1 MKGLRVIGWGKA
13 LGEKLVTNDDLA
25 KTLDTSDEWITE
37 RTGIRQRYI
46 GGSVASLSILAS
58 QRALAVAGITGADID
73 MVLLAT
79 TTSDQIVP
87 STAVA
92 IQAALGISGG
102 ALDINAAC
110 SGFAY
115 GMAVANG
122 LLATGLR
129 RILLI
134 GAEQLSTI
142 TDFTDRSTAVLFGD
156 GAGAVVLEATDGP
169 GDLLSYVLGSDGDLK
184 HLLYAEH
191 GSYLHMVGK
200 EVFRKAVQVIVDSSN
215 EAMDKAGI
223 TVNDLVLMVP
233 HQANLRIIQ
242 SACQRLGIEESKAM
256 ITVDRYGNTSAAS
269 IPLALVDAIEEDRLK
284 PGDLVLLTGF
294 GAGMTWASL
303 ILRWNP

>member
-1 MKGLRVIGWGKA
+1 MTGMRVIGWGKA

-25 KTLDTSDEWITE
+25 QTLDTSDDWITE

-46 GGSVASLSILAS
+46 GGSVASLGTQAA
-58 QRALAVAGITGADID
+58 QRALEVAGLTGSDID

-87 STAVA
+87 STAVV
-92 IQAALGISGG
+92 IQAALGVTGG
-102 ALDINAAC
+102 ALDLNAAC

-115 GMAVANG
+115 GMVVANG
-122 LLATGLR
+122 LLATGMK
-129 RILLI
+129 RIVLI

-142 TDFTDRSTAVLFGD
+142 TDFSDRSTAVLFGD

-169 GDLLSYVLGSDGDLK
+169 GDLLSSVLGSDGDLK

-191 GSYLHMVGK
+191 GGYLQMVGK
-200 EVFRKAVQVIVDSSN
+200 EVFRKAVQVIVESAS
-215 EAMDKAGI
+215 EAMAKAGI
-223 TVNDLVLMVP
+223 GVNDLALMVP

-242 SACQRLGIEESKAM
+242 AACQRLGIDEAKAM
-256 ITVDRYGNTSAAS
+256 VTVDKYGNTSAAS
-269 IPLALVDAIEEDRLK
+269 IPLALVDAITEGRLQA
-284 PGDLVLLTGF
+284 GDLVLLTGF
-294 GAGMTWASL
+294 GAGMTWASA

>member
-1 MKGLRVIGWGKA
+1 MTGMRVIGWGKA

-25 KTLDTSDEWITE
+25 QTLDTSDDWITE

-46 GGSVASLSILAS
+46 GGSVASLGTQAA
-58 QRALAVAGITGADID
+58 QRALEVAGLTGSDID

-87 STAVA
+87 STAVV
-92 IQAALGISGG
+92 IQAALGVTGG
-102 ALDINAAC
+102 ALDLNAAC

-115 GMAVANG
+115 GMVVANG
-122 LLATGLR
+122 LLATGMK
-129 RILLI
+129 RIVLI

-142 TDFTDRSTAVLFGD
+142 TDFSDRSTAVLFGD

-169 GDLLSYVLGSDGDLK
+169 GDLLSSVLGSDGDLK

-191 GSYLHMVGK
+191 GGYLQMVGK
-200 EVFRKAVQVIVDSSN
+200 EVFRKAVQVIVESAS
-215 EAMDKAGI
+215 EAMAKAGI
-223 TVNDLVLMVP
+223 GVDDLALMVP

-242 SACQRLGIEESKAM
+242 AACQRLGIDEARAM
-256 ITVDRYGNTSAAS
+256 VTVDKYGNTSAAS
-269 IPLALVDAIEEDRLK
+269 IPLALVDAITEGRLQA
-284 PGDLVLLTGF
+284 GDLVLLTGF
-294 GAGMTWASL
+294 GAGMTWASA

>member
-58 QRALAVAGITGADID
+58 QRALAVAGITGAEID

-223 TVNDLVLMVP
+223 TVNDLALMVP

-269 IPLALVDAIEEDRLK
+269 IPLTLVDAIEEDRLK

>member
-1 MKGLRVIGWGKA
+1 MTGMRVIGWGKA

-25 KTLDTSDEWITE
+25 QTLDTSDDWITE

-46 GGSVASLSILAS
+46 GGSVASLGTQAA
-58 QRALAVAGITGADID
+58 QRALEVAGLTGSDID

-87 STAVA
+87 STAVV
-92 IQAALGISGG
+92 IQAALGVTGG
-102 ALDINAAC
+102 ALDLNAAC

-115 GMAVANG
+115 GMVVANG
-122 LLATGLR
+122 LLATGMK
-129 RILLI
+129 RIVLI

-142 TDFTDRSTAVLFGD
+142 TDFSDRSTAVLFGD

-169 GDLLSYVLGSDGDLK
+169 GDLLSSVLGSDGDLK

-191 GSYLHMVGK
+191 GGYLQMVGK
-200 EVFRKAVQVIVDSSN
+200 EVFRKAVQVIVESAS
-215 EAMDKAGI
+215 EAMVKAGI
-223 TVNDLVLMVP
+223 GVDDLALMVP

-242 SACQRLGIEESKAM
+242 AACQRLGIDEAKAM
-256 ITVDRYGNTSAAS
+256 VTVDKYGNTSAAS
-269 IPLALVDAIEEDRLK
+269 IPLALVDAITEGRLQA
-284 PGDLVLLTGF
+284 GDLVLLTGF
-294 GAGMTWASL
+294 GAGMTWASA

>member
-58 QRALAVAGITGADID
+58 QRALAVAGITGAEID

-200 EVFRKAVQVIVDSSN
+200 EVFRKAVQVIVDSSI

-223 TVNDLVLMVP
+223 TVNDLALMVP

-269 IPLALVDAIEEDRLK
+269 IPLTLVDAIEEDRLK

>member
-1 MKGLRVIGWGKA
+1 MTGLRVIGWGKA

-46 GGSVASLSILAS
+46 GGSVASLGTLAA
-58 QRALAVAGITGADID
+58 QRALKVAGLTGADID

-87 STAVA
+87 STAVV
-92 IQAALGISGG
+92 IQAALGVTGG

-115 GMAVANG
+115 GMVLANG
-122 LLATGLR
+122 LLATGMR
-129 RILLI
+129 RIVLI

-142 TDFTDRSTAVLFGD
+142 TDFTDRATGVLFGD
-156 GAGAVVLEATDGP
+156 GAGAVVLEAVDGP
-169 GDLLSYVLGSDGDLK
+169 GDLLSSVLGSDGDLK

-191 GSYLHMVGK
+191 GGYLHMVGK
-200 EVFRKAVQVIVDSSN
+200 EVFRKAVQVIVDSAH
-215 EAMDKAGI
+215 EAMAKAEI
-223 TVNDLVLMVP
+223 TVDELTLMVP

-242 SACQRLGIEESKAM
+242 AACQRLGIDEAKAV

-269 IPLALVDAIEEDRLK
+269 IPLALVDAIEAGRLNA
-284 PGDLVLLTGF
+284 GDLMLLTGF

-303 ILRWNP
+303 IMRWNP

>member
-1 MKGLRVIGWGKA
+1 M
-13 LGEKLVTNDDLA
+13 
-25 KTLDTSDEWITE
+25 
-37 RTGIRQRYI
+37 
-46 GGSVASLSILAS
+46 
-58 QRALAVAGITGADID
+58 
-73 MVLLAT
+73 
-79 TTSDQIVP
+79 
-87 STAVA
+87 
-92 IQAALGISGG
+92 
-102 ALDINAAC
+102 
-110 SGFAY
+110 
-115 GMAVANG
+115 
-122 LLATGLR
+122 
-129 RILLI
+129 
-134 GAEQLSTI
+134 
-142 TDFTDRSTAVLFGD
+142 
-156 GAGAVVLEATDGP
+156 
-169 GDLLSYVLGSDGDLK
+169 LGSDGDLK

-223 TVNDLVLMVP
+223 TVNDLALMVP

>member
-58 QRALAVAGITGADID
+58 QRALAVAGITGAEID

-223 TVNDLVLMVP
+223 TVNDLALMVH

>member
-58 QRALAVAGITGADID
+58 QRALAVAGITGAEID

-223 TVNDLVLMVP
+223 TVNDLALMVP

>member
-1 MKGLRVIGWGKA
+1 VTGMRVIGWGKA

-25 KTLDTSDEWITE
+25 QTLDTSDEWISE

-46 GGSVASLSILAS
+46 GGSVASLGTQAA
-58 QRALAVAGITGADID
+58 QRALEVAGLSGSDID

-87 STAVA
+87 STAVV
-92 IQAALGISGG
+92 IQAALGVTGG
-102 ALDINAAC
+102 ALDLNAAC

-115 GMAVANG
+115 GMVVANG
-122 LLATGLR
+122 LLATGMK
-129 RILLI
+129 RIVLI

-142 TDFTDRSTAVLFGD
+142 TDFSDRSTAVLFGD

-169 GDLLSYVLGSDGDLK
+169 GDLLSSVLGSDGDLK

-191 GSYLHMVGK
+191 GGYLQMVGK
-200 EVFRKAVQVIVDSSN
+200 EVFRKAVQVIVESAS
-215 EAMDKAGI
+215 EAMVKAGI
-223 TVNDLVLMVP
+223 SVDELALMVP

-242 SACQRLGIEESKAM
+242 AACQRLGIDESKAM
-256 ITVDRYGNTSAAS
+256 VTVDKYGNTSAAS
-269 IPLALVDAIEEDRLK
+269 IPLALVDAITEGRLQR
-284 PGDLVLLTGF
+284 GDLVLLTGF
-294 GAGMTWASL
+294 GAGMTWASA

>member
-25 KTLDTSDEWITE
+25 KTLDTSDKWITE

-58 QRALAVAGITGADID
+58 QRALAVAGITGAEID

-223 TVNDLVLMVP
+223 TVNDLALMVP

>member
-1 MKGLRVIGWGKA
+1 MTGLRVIGWGKA

-46 GGSVASLSILAS
+46 GGSVASLGTLAA
-58 QRALAVAGITGADID
+58 QRALKVAGLTGADID

-87 STAVA
+87 STAVI
-92 IQAALGISGG
+92 IQAALGVTGG

-115 GMAVANG
+115 GMVLANG
-122 LLATGLR
+122 LLATGMR
-129 RILLI
+129 RIVLI

-142 TDFTDRSTAVLFGD
+142 TDFTDRATGVLFGD
-156 GAGAVVLEATDGP
+156 GAGAVVLEAVDGP
-169 GDLLSYVLGSDGDLK
+169 GDLLSSVLGSDGDLK

-191 GSYLHMVGK
+191 GGYLHMVGK
-200 EVFRKAVQVIVDSSN
+200 EVFRKAVQVIVDSAH
-215 EAMDKAGI
+215 EAMAKAEI
-223 TVNDLVLMVP
+223 TVDELTLMVP

-242 SACQRLGIEESKAM
+242 AACQRLGIDEAKAV

-269 IPLALVDAIEEDRLK
+269 IPLALVDAIEAGRLNA
-284 PGDLVLLTGF
+284 GDLMLLTGF

-303 ILRWNP
+303 IMRWNP